1 MQEDTPDD
9 EYMAKFLLLR
19 DGNKPSLMLYS
30 VPLDAFERADEG
42 GAAGGG
48 GGGAGDGGAGW
59 GDAGGGAASGAAAAA
74 SAE

>member
-30 VPLDAFERADEG
+30 VPLDAFERPEDAVGGGGGVGEG
-42 GAAGGG
+42 GAA
-48 GGGAGDGGAGW
+48 W
-59 GDAGGGAASGAAAAA
+59 GDATGVVGGAASSAA
-74 SAE
+74 E